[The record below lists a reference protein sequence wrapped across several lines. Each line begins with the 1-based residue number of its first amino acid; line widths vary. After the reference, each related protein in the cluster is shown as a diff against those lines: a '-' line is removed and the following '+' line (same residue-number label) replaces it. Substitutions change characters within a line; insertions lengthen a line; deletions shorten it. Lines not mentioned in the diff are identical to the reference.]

1 MTDGERAS
9 LVSQIQ
15 ISKSI
20 GTSSKWFLEFE
31 FEFEFEW
38 DIQKTRKILLRK
50 IQDLSKWRAHQLES
64 FHSRKSTSTTMKS
77 IAIAHVDIVLRPF
90 TIANDGQRQFIR
102 PLHVGVS
109 SSISIIILCCV
120 RGGRGPVVAA
130 R

>member
-15 ISKSI
+15 ISTCI

-38 DIQKTRKILLRK
+38 DIQKTRKIRK

-64 FHSRKSTSTTMKS
+64 FHSRESTSMTMKS

-90 TIANDGQRQFIR
+90 TIANDGQRQVIR
-102 PLHVGVS
+102 PLHDGVS
-109 SSISIIILCCV
+109 SSISIIILCYV